1 MAALSITQSSKQ
13 MCMCVRVHVRVGVG
27 VGVGAAAAAAV
38 AAGAG
43 AGAGVGVCVCVC
55 VRACVRVRC
64 SSCYGKSGTYS
75 IGDSG
80 SQMGPFGVVTSAS
93 GARTNAVFKVIRSA
107 KKSNILGTDH
117 ISASSTT
124 MLGMNTCESRQ
135 TSWLCTSE

>member
-1 MAALSITQSSKQ
+1 MYVCV
-13 MCMCVRVHVRVGVG
+13 CMCVWVWVWVLVRLRLRLRLRVRVRVR
-27 VGVGAAAAAAV
+27 VW
-38 AAGAG
+38 
-43 AGAGVGVCVCVC
+43 VCVC

-124 MLGMNTCESRQ
+124 MRGMNTCESRQ

>member
-27 VGVGAAAAAAV
+27 VGVGAAAAAA
-38 AAGAG
+38 AGAG
-43 AGAGVGVCVCVC
+43 AGAGVVCVCVC

-80 SQMGPFGVVTSAS
+80 SQMGPFGVVTSAR
-93 GARTNAVFKVIRSA
+93 GARTNAVFNFIRSA

-124 MLGMNTCESRQ
+124 MRGMNTCESRQ